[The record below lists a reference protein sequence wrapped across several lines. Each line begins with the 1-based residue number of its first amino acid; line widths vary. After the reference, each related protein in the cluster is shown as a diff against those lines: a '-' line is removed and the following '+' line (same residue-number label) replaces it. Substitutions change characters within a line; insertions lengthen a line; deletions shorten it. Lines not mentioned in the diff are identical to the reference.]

1 MVGPNPDPLN
11 IFVVADQ
18 FRATASLSLV
28 IPNVASVIATV
39 IPELHSASRLY
50 LPTSY
55 MVCKAF
61 ALELYF
67 KCLIRIGGRS
77 YGREHDLKKL
87 FRLIRL
93 AHRSE
98 IERRWQ
104 VNADALRS
112 EVHGMYAADGRPL
125 PKVDLNFVLTTS
137 KDAFSIMRYAFEG
150 IPPDT
155 GWLAD
160 TILEAARDTIL
171 AMYSDWERKQQVFP
185 APAIR
190 FPATSPIR

>member
-1 MVGPNPDPLN
+1 MANPRPDPLN

-18 FRATASLSLV
+18 FRATASLSVV
-28 IPNVASVIATV
+28 IPRVAPVIATV
-39 IPELHSASRLY
+39 IPELHTASALY

-67 KCLIRIGGRS
+67 KCLIRVGQRT

-87 FRLIRL
+87 FRLIRP

-98 IERRWQ
+98 VESRWQ
-104 VNADALRS
+104 VNADALRT
-112 EVHGMYAADGRPL
+112 EIHGMYAGNGRPL
-125 PKVDLNFVLTTS
+125 PKVDLNFVLTVS
-137 KDAFSIMRYAFEG
+137 KDAFSLMRYAFEG
-150 IPPDT
+150 IPSDT

-160 TILEAARDTIL
+160 TVLEAARDTIL
-171 AMYSDWERKQQVFP
+171 TMHPDWERKQQVFP
-185 APAIR
+185 APTIR
-190 FPATSPIR
+190 FPATSLIR